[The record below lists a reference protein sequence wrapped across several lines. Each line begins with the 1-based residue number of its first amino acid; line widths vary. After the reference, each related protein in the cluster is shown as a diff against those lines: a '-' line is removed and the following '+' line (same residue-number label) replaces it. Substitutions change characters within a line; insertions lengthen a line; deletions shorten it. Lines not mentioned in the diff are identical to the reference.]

1 MSAEEVQPFFEV
13 FNHSTDEKFYR
24 VENVVTPERGK
35 CTTVT
40 PAHYG
45 HTVEIVTTKNIGG
58 FALINGKK
66 YDIQPQSVF
75 FIPPGAVHSFRYI
88 TGGDFIT
95 VCKIDLDAMAQ
106 YLNFKNILKEKKIRI
121 NNIPVFCKKFD
132 EVYGAIC
139 RIREETENI
148 SNLLRA
154 FLDMIDALTS
164 AYSTQDAQPQD
175 DILLKLLDWI
185 DEHYAEEITLANV
198 SKYCGYNKN
207 YFCKRFKELTDETFI
222 DFLNTVRISKACNLL
237 SEGKSIQSA
246 CFDCGFNNISYFIK
260 TFKKILNI
268 TPSAYKNSGAK

>member
-1 MSAEEVQPFFEV
+1 MT
-13 FNHSTDEKFYR
+13 FNRKAYFLFRRAQFIRSVISRAAILSRFVKSISTLWR
-24 VENVVTPERGK
+24 S
-35 CTTVT
+35 
-40 PAHYG
+40 
-45 HTVEIVTTKNIGG
+45 I
-58 FALINGKK
+58 
-66 YDIQPQSVF
+66 S
-75 FIPPGAVHSFRYI
+75 
-88 TGGDFIT
+88 
-95 VCKIDLDAMAQ
+95 
-106 YLNFKNILKEKKIRI
+106 NFKNILKEKKIRI

-207 YFCKRFKELTDETFI
+207 YFCKRFKELTAK
-222 DFLNTVRISKACNLL
+222 RL
-237 SEGKSIQSA
+237 SI
-246 CFDCGFNNISYFIK
+246 F
-260 TFKKILNI
+260 
-268 TPSAYKNSGAK
+268 